1 VSDAKASIACKQ
13 MWVMIMWT
21 VWLPRQCKGTVHGA
35 AMGLSKELARFGTM
49 AVISGV
55 FTNMTFSKTDTSS
68 DSSCS
73 IFSNSLTG
81 ELARHTEL
89 QFLF

>member
-1 VSDAKASIACKQ
+1 VDGLVASRCKS
-13 MWVMIMWT
+13 
-21 VWLPRQCKGTVHGA
+21 TVHGA
-35 AMGLSKELARFGTM
+35 AMDLSKELARLGIM

-73 IFSNSLTG
+73 IFSNSFTR

-89 QFLF
+89 QFLS